1 MNFNKAKR
9 PNTNEDLI
17 NSISNIIDMKISKCE
32 ANIDSKISK
41 LEVNIKYIY
50 GKINTLEKKISI
62 LDEKVRGV
70 YSQKSN
76 ERYLEI
82 SSDIVNYDKFSF
94 SSNHISS
101 DSKTKDKNIDHNGLR
116 SKLKIEFY
124 LQKFINNKPLHIK
137 KKRENSK
144 EYKFTIHKACHQK
157 K

>member
-9 PNTNEDLI
+9 PNANEDLI
-17 NSISNIIDMKISKCE
+17 NSISNIIDMKISKFE

-41 LEVNIKYIY
+41 FESNIDSKISKFESNIDSKILKLEANIKYIY
-50 GKINTLEKKISI
+50 GKNNNLKKKISI

-101 DSKTKDKNIDHNGLR
+101 GSKTKDKNTYQNGLR
-116 SKLKIEFY
+116 
-124 LQKFINNKPLHIK
+124 
-137 KKRENSK
+137 
-144 EYKFTIHKACHQK
+144 
-157 K
+157 